1 MASSPDWKEAWLWTE
16 CRWYHHKVTLSEN
29 GTQMRSLCACYEN
42 IHWSALSASTVN
54 SPTVLGHLS
63 KTSYRI
69 FSPFQAKVC
78 SKIGYKGNFCK
89 ISSMIKLE
97 LGFQVKLQNNRI
109 TASILLGHFYILHF
123 PTIIL
128 DFEISSLLVFF
139 NLEILSSSFL
149 PF

>member
-1 MASSPDWKEAWLWTE
+1 MAKSLLLCNEHSSGTDIRKE
-16 CRWYHHKVTLSEN
+16 
-29 GTQMRSLCACYEN
+29 G
-42 IHWSALSASTVN
+42 
-54 SPTVLGHLS
+54 

-89 ISSMIKLE
+89 ISCMIKLE
-97 LGFQVKLQNNRI
+97 LGFQVKIQNNRI

-139 NLEILSSSFL
+139 NLEILLSSFL